1 MNKLAIALSAALS
14 FGAAAS
20 AHAADATITF
30 TGKVVAST
38 CAVDVSTGSNTVAL
52 RQINAGA
59 FKGDPTVGSTP
70 FTMTLKAGAGTAT
83 CAKDKARLVV
93 DKTASAIN
101 ADGMITD
108 TAGGSGTRTNAIVK
122 FLDADNGDAA
132 IDLTKLDDPALQR
145 DKDTGGEFKYNWIAR
160 YHAPGGADLTE
171 GDFSGRLVFDI
182 DNY

>member
-1 MNKLAIALSAALS
+1 MNKLAIALSAALTL
-14 FGAAAS
+14 GAAAS

-38 CAVDVSTGSNTVAL
+38 CSVHVSTGSNTVAL

-59 FKGDPTVGSTP
+59 FKGDPSVGSTP
-70 FTMTLKAGAGTAT
+70 FRMTLKAGSGTAT
-83 CAKDKARLVV
+83 CAKDKARLIV
-93 DKTASAIN
+93 DQTASDIN

-108 TAGGSGTRTNAIVK
+108 TAGGTGTRTNALVK

-132 IDLTKLDDPALQR
+132 IDLTKRDDPALQR
-145 DKDTGGEFKYNWIAR
+145 DKDTGEFKYNWIAR
-160 YHAPGGADLTE
+160 YHAPGGAALTE

>member
-1 MNKLAIALSAALS
+1 
-14 FGAAAS
+14 
-20 AHAADATITF
+20 
-30 TGKVVAST
+30 
-38 CAVDVSTGSNTVAL
+38 TVAL